1 MAAELERAYRECRQ
15 TTRREAKNFYYAFL
29 TLPPADRQA
38 IYAVYAFCRYCD
50 DAVDAETSLDRQRD
64 KLTQLGAALSDC
76 YAGQAAAPV
85 FLALADVARRY
96 AIPEQYFRE
105 VLAGVESDL
114 TTARYRDFAELRQYC
129 YRVAAVVGLICLQ
142 IFGYRDDKA
151 KEYAVDLGLAMQL
164 TNICRDVKE
173 DWEMGR
179 VYLPQEELAQFGY
192 TEADLAAGVCNAA
205 FGELMRFQVRRAR
218 EYFARGR
225 ELLPYLTPR
234 SRACPAALGGIYG
247 KVLDRIEAADYDVL
261 HRRIRVSTAAKL
273 GIMAQ
278 AWLGSL
284 SARRPGP
291 R

>member
-1 MAAELERAYRECRQ
+1 MAAELERAYRECQQ
-15 TTRREAKNFYYAFL
+15 TTRRAAKNFYYAFL

-38 IYAVYAFCRYCD
+38 IYVVYSFCRYCD
-50 DAVDAETSLDRQRD
+50 DAVDSETSADRQAETLH
-64 KLTQLGAALSDC
+64 QLGAALTNS
-76 YAGQAAAPV
+76 YAGQAETPV

-114 TTARYRDFAELRQYC
+114 TTDRYRDFAELRQYC

-142 IFGYRDDKA
+142 IFGYRDDRA
-151 KEYAVDLGLAMQL
+151 KEYAIDLGLAMQL

-192 TEADLAAGVCNAA
+192 TEAELAAGICNAA

-247 KVLDRIEAADYDVL
+247 KVLDRIEDADYDVL
-261 HRRIRVSTAAKL
+261 HRRVQVSTAAKL
-273 GIMAQ
+273 RVMAQ
-278 AWLGSL
+278 AWLSCI
-284 SARRPGP
+284 AARPRRP
-291 R
+291 

>member
-38 IYAVYAFCRYCD
+38 IYAVYSFCRYCD

-64 KLTQLGAALSDC
+64 KLTQLGAALSDS

-114 TTARYRDFAELRQYC
+114 TTNRYQDFAELRQYC

-142 IFGYRDDKA
+142 IFGYRDDRA
-151 KEYAVDLGLAMQL
+151 KDYAIDLGLAMQL

-192 TEADLAAGVCNAA
+192 TEADLAAGICNAA

-261 HRRIRVSTAAKL
+261 HRRVSLSTAAKL
-273 GIMAQ
+273 RIMAQ

-284 SARRPGP
+284 YARPPGP

>member
-1 MAAELERAYRECRQ
+1 MAAELERAYRECQQ
-15 TTRREAKNFYYAFL
+15 TTRRAAKNFYYAFL

-38 IYAVYAFCRYCD
+38 IYVVYSFCRYCD
-50 DAVDAETSLDRQRD
+50 DAVDSETSADRQTAA
-64 KLTQLGAALSDC
+64 LHQLGAALTNS
-76 YAGQAAAPV
+76 YAGQAETPV

-114 TTARYRDFAELRQYC
+114 TTDRYRDFAELRQYC

-142 IFGYRDDKA
+142 IFGYRDDRA
-151 KEYAVDLGLAMQL
+151 KDYAIDLGLAMQL

-179 VYLPQEELAQFGY
+179 VYLPQEELAHFGY
-192 TEADLAAGVCNAA
+192 TEADLAAGICNAA

-234 SRACPAALGGIYG
+234 SRACPATLGGIYG

-261 HRRIRVSTAAKL
+261 HRRVQVSTAAKL
-273 GIMAQ
+273 RVMAQ
-278 AWLGSL
+278 AWLSCL
-284 SARRPGP
+284 AARPRRP
-291 R
+291 

>member
-1 MAAELERAYRECRQ
+1 
-15 TTRREAKNFYYAFL
+15 
-29 TLPPADRQA
+29 
-38 IYAVYAFCRYCD
+38 
-50 DAVDAETSLDRQRD
+50 
-64 KLTQLGAALSDC
+64 
-76 YAGQAAAPV
+76 
-85 FLALADVARRY
+85 
-96 AIPEQYFRE
+96 
-105 VLAGVESDL
+105 
-114 TTARYRDFAELRQYC
+114 
-129 YRVAAVVGLICLQ
+129 
-142 IFGYRDDKA
+142 
-151 KEYAVDLGLAMQL
+151 
-164 TNICRDVKE
+164 
-173 DWEMGR
+173 MGR

-284 SARRPGP
+284 AARPPGP

>member
-1 MAAELERAYRECRQ
+1 MAAELERAYRECQQ
-15 TTRREAKNFYYAFL
+15 TTRRAAKNFYYAFL

-38 IYAVYAFCRYCD
+38 IYVVYSFCRYCD
-50 DAVDAETSLDRQRD
+50 DAVDSETSADRQTAA
-64 KLTQLGAALSDC
+64 LHQLGAALTNS
-76 YAGQAAAPV
+76 YAGQAETPV

-114 TTARYRDFAELRQYC
+114 TTDRYRDFAELRQYC

-142 IFGYRDDKA
+142 IFGYRDDRA
-151 KEYAVDLGLAMQL
+151 KEYAIDLGLAMQL

-192 TEADLAAGVCNAA
+192 TEAELAAGICNAA

-218 EYFARGR
+218 QYFARGR

-261 HRRIRVSTAAKL
+261 HRRVQVSTAVKL
-273 GIMAQ
+273 RVMAQ
-278 AWLGSL
+278 AWLSCI
-284 SARRPGP
+284 AARPRRP
-291 R
+291 

>member
-1 MAAELERAYRECRQ
+1 MAAELERAYRECQQ
-15 TTRREAKNFYYAFL
+15 TTRRAAKNFYYAFL

-38 IYAVYAFCRYCD
+38 IYVVYSFCRYCD
-50 DAVDAETSLDRQRD
+50 DAVDSETSADRQTAA
-64 KLTQLGAALSDC
+64 LHQLGAALTNS
-76 YAGQAAAPV
+76 YAGQAETPV

-114 TTARYRDFAELRQYC
+114 TTDRYRDFAELRQYC

-142 IFGYRDDKA
+142 IFGYRDDRA
-151 KEYAVDLGLAMQL
+151 KEYAIDLGLAMQL

-179 VYLPQEELAQFGY
+179 VYLPQEELAHFGY
-192 TEADLAAGVCNAA
+192 TEADLAAGICNAA

-261 HRRIRVSTAAKL
+261 HRRVQVSTAAKL
-273 GIMAQ
+273 RVMAQ

-284 SARRPGP
+284 AARPRRP
-291 R
+291 

>member
-1 MAAELERAYRECRQ
+1 MAAELERAYRECQQ
-15 TTRREAKNFYYAFL
+15 TTRRAAKNFYYAFL

-38 IYAVYAFCRYCD
+38 IYVVYSFCRYCD
-50 DAVDAETSLDRQRD
+50 DAVDSETSADRQTAALD
-64 KLTQLGAALSDC
+64 QLGAALTNS
-76 YAGQAAAPV
+76 YAGQAETPV

-114 TTARYRDFAELRQYC
+114 TTDRYRDFAELRQYC

-142 IFGYRDDKA
+142 IFGYQDDRA
-151 KEYAVDLGLAMQL
+151 KEYAIDLGLAMQL

-173 DWEMGR
+173 DWDMGR

-192 TEADLAAGVCNAA
+192 TEAELAAGICNAA

-218 EYFARGR
+218 QYFARGR

-261 HRRIRVSTAAKL
+261 HRRVQVSTAAKL
-273 GIMAQ
+273 RVMAQ

-284 SARRPGP
+284 AARPRRP
-291 R
+291 

>member
-1 MAAELERAYRECRQ
+1 MAAELERAYRECQQ
-15 TTRREAKNFYYAFL
+15 TTRRAAKNFYYAFL

-38 IYAVYAFCRYCD
+38 IYVVYSFCRYCD
-50 DAVDAETSLDRQRD
+50 DAVDSETSADRQTAA
-64 KLTQLGAALSDC
+64 LHQLGAALTNS
-76 YAGQAAAPV
+76 YAGQAETPV

-114 TTARYRDFAELRQYC
+114 TTDRYRDFAELRQYC

-142 IFGYRDDKA
+142 IFGYRDDRA
-151 KEYAVDLGLAMQL
+151 KEYAIDLGLAMQL

-179 VYLPQEELAQFGY
+179 VYLPQEELAHFGY
-192 TEADLAAGVCNAA
+192 TEAELAAGICNAA

-261 HRRIRVSTAAKL
+261 HRRVQVSTAAKL
-273 GIMAQ
+273 RVMAQ
-278 AWLGSL
+278 AWLGSIV
-284 SARRPGP
+284 ARPRRP
-291 R
+291 

>member
-64 KLTQLGAALSDC
+64 KLTQLGAALSDS

-151 KEYAVDLGLAMQL
+151 KDYAVDLGLAMQL

-273 GIMAQ
+273 RIMAQ

-284 SARRPGP
+284 SGRPPGRR
-291 R
+291 

>member
-1 MAAELERAYRECRQ
+1 MAAELERAYRECQQ
-15 TTRREAKNFYYAFL
+15 TTRRAAKNFYYAFL

-38 IYAVYAFCRYCD
+38 IYVVYSFCRYCD
-50 DAVDAETSLDRQRD
+50 DAVDSETSADRQTAA
-64 KLTQLGAALSDC
+64 LHQLGAALTNS
-76 YAGQAAAPV
+76 YAGQAETPV

-114 TTARYRDFAELRQYC
+114 TTDRYRDFAELRQYC

-142 IFGYRDDKA
+142 IFGYRDARA
-151 KEYAVDLGLAMQL
+151 KDYAIDLGLAMQL

-192 TEADLAAGVCNAA
+192 TEAELAAGICNAA

-261 HRRIRVSTAAKL
+261 HRRVQVSTAAKL
-273 GIMAQ
+273 RVMAQ
-278 AWLGSL
+278 AWLGSI
-284 SARRPGP
+284 AARPRRP
-291 R
+291 

>member
-50 DAVDAETSLDRQRD
+50 DAVDAETTPARQRD
-64 KLTQLGAALSDC
+64 KLTQLGAALSDS

-142 IFGYRDDKA
+142 IFGYRDDRA

-192 TEADLAAGVCNAA
+192 TEDDLAAGVCNAA

-273 GIMAQ
+273 RIMAQ

-284 SARRPGP
+284 STRPPGP